1 MVLQNKIKN
10 GMNGA
15 SMTTSLTHM
24 SRLGDNDAGSE
35 TMAMHISV
43 SFRVAL
49 AAEMHSG
56 QGAKLEL
63 SPDGMPLYIQARI
76 EYSIA
81 LLACMINLHGSACIA
96 WVVH

>member
-1 MVLQNKIKN
+1 MMLQNRIKN
-10 GMNGA
+10 GMNSA
-15 SMTTSLTHM
+15 NMTTSLTHM
-24 SRLGDNDAGSE
+24 SRLGDHEAALE

-63 SPDGMPLYIQARI
+63 SPDGM
-76 EYSIA
+76 A
-81 LLACMINLHGSACIA
+81 L
-96 WVVH
+96 

>member
-1 MVLQNKIKN
+1 MMLQNRIKN

-15 SMTTSLTHM
+15 NMTTSLTHM
-24 SRLGDNDAGSE
+24 SRLGDHDVASE
-35 TMAMHISV
+35 TIVMHTSV

-63 SPDGMPLYIQARI
+63 SPDGMPL
-76 EYSIA
+76 
-81 LLACMINLHGSACIA
+81 
-96 WVVH
+96 